1 MENELKQFEKYLLD
15 PGTENAKDHL
25 VFPLFQKIALWDNSW
40 VIGGGFG
47 QLVVSGRAYSGG
59 RVSPLRVATG
69 GNANWRF
76 ESSFPPLTARP
87 NRRRKWLLLTE
98 REDEERGQR
107 TSDQG
112 CTWSRQS

>member
-1 MENELKQFEKYLLD
+1 MCRIAMEPANCW
-15 PGTENAKDHL
+15 N
-25 VFPLFQKIALWDNSW
+25 VALGFTALCDNSW
-40 VIGGGFG
+40 VIGDGFG

-87 NRRRKWLLLTE
+87 NRRREWLLLTE